1 MTIYFFLLQID
12 VTIGNIS
19 LVDQFEW
26 DVNCQKNDPELFA
39 EILTAELGLGGE
51 FRYFINFFFFFF
63 AYDLIYMY
71 IINVKTFKTPEL
83 Q

>member
-1 MTIYFFLLQID
+1 MISLLSQID

-26 DVNCQKNDPELFA
+26 DINCQKNDPELFA

-51 FRYFINFFFFFF
+51 FKYVNDCHLFTNFYF
-63 AYDLIYMY
+63 
-71 IINVKTFKTPEL
+71 
-83 Q
+83 